1 LGTCRHN
8 IVSSESISLDGE
20 LLAPD
25 QIDELAFNADVLKQ
39 TLDWVREYLGKG
51 HPQLGRSGPVCPFTG
66 EAVTR
71 QALKIRLVRME
82 KDKRDRVEAVLLEN
96 KMAFTHLAQNSSNKM
111 LTAIMM
117 VFPDVALEEAPVI
130 IDQVQKKYKP
140 AFVAEGLMLG
150 EFHLL
155 NEAHGLHNS
164 EFRPLRSPFPML
176 VIRHMVPSDIV
187 FLNRSTDSAEVRI
200 HFLEA
205 YLKSLTNLRPNDRL
219 TAERSLEDARKD
231 AAARTSEEPQQ
242 CHA

>member
-1 LGTCRHN
+1 MGTCRHN
-8 IVSSESISLDGE
+8 VVSSESISLDGE

-96 KMAFTHLAQNSSNKM
+96 KITFTHLAQNSSNKM

-117 VFPDVALEEAPVI
+117 VFPDVALEEAPDI

-205 YLKSLTNLRPNDRL
+205 YLRSLTNLRPNDRI
-219 TAERSLEDARKD
+219 TAERSLEDARKE
-231 AAARTSEEPQQ
+231 AAARTSDEPQQ